1 MSPELIVFTGP
12 MFGGKT
18 SRLLAAIDRYQYQKR
33 NILCFKPAVDDRYES
48 NHIVTHS
55 GLKKD
60 VVLVRSGEDITN
72 IVNYL
77 TGDEAE
83 PDVIAVDEVF
93 MIPDVADSLID
104 LFMRG
109 KTVLASSLQ
118 LSYEGLPF
126 GEVQRLLPYATK
138 IEVCPAVCVE
148 CNRDAHYTHRKVEGD
163 ETLMVGGGDIYEP
176 LCHKHY
182 KKTGAMKDAR
192 TERKINLR

>member
-18 SRLLAAIDRYQYQKR
+18 SRLLAAVDRYQYQKR
-33 NILCFKPAVDDRYES
+33 NILCFKPIADDRYED
-48 NHIVTHS
+48 NHIMTHS
-55 GLKKD
+55 GLKRD
-60 VVLVRSGEDITN
+60 VVLVRSGEDIAN
-72 IVNYL
+72 VVNYL
-77 TGDEAE
+77 TGDEVE

-109 KTVLASSLQ
+109 KTILASSLQ

-126 GEVQRLLPYATK
+126 KEMQRLLPYATK
-138 IEVCPAVCVE
+138 IEVCPAVCAK
-148 CNRDAHYTHRKVEGD
+148 CNRDAHYTHRKVEGN

-182 KKTGAMKDAR
+182 KKVGAMKKCQD
-192 TERKINLR
+192 

>member
-33 NILCFKPAVDDRYES
+33 NILCFKPIVDDRYES
-48 NHIVTHS
+48 NHIATHS

-72 IVNYL
+72 VVNYL
-77 TGDEAE
+77 TGETE
-83 PDVIAVDEVF
+83 PEVIAVDETF
-93 MIPDVADSLID
+93 MIPDVADNLID

-109 KTVLASSLQ
+109 KTILVSSLQ
-118 LSYEGLPF
+118 LSYEGKPF
-126 GEVQRLLPYATK
+126 KEMQKLLPYATK
-138 IEVCPAVCVE
+138 IEVCPAVCVK
-148 CNRDAHYTHRKVEGD
+148 CKRDAHYTHRKVEGN

-182 KKTGAMKDAR
+182 KKAGAMKRCQD
-192 TERKINLR
+192 